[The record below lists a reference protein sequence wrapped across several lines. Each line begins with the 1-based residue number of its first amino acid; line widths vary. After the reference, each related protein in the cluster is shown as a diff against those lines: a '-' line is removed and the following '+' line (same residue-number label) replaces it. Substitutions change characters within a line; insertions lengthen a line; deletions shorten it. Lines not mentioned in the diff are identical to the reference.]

1 MQSSLSKKNNRSIVM
16 SNNVE
21 APHLEVVEEEPSLT
35 KDEVINVLI
44 AIGVNTCNRSYDT
57 EHKGLKNSFLEMPL
71 SDIAKSWDHLE
82 DAVKISIINSHAEE
96 FKAWI
101 NGRK

>member
-1 MQSSLSKKNNRSIVM
+1 M

-35 KDEVINVLI
+35 KDEVINILI

-57 EHKGLKNSFLEMPL
+57 VHKDLKNSFLEMSL
-71 SDIAKSWDHLE
+71 KEISKSWDHLE
-82 DAVKISIINSHAEE
+82 DAVKISIINNHAEE
-96 FKAWI
+96 FKAWVS
-101 NGRK
+101 GEE